1 MRKSKRILSVLVAV
15 VIVACMSVMPFA
27 ASAKDA
33 GNNFGNLVE
42 SLIKHG
48 VIIGDIHNMT
58 DEEVEAMLDQIYWV
72 YEDDPVGS
80 VEMIVNCVKMYE
92 NLQDTNRHLAAGED
106 PVLYGKLHNYYAKWL
121 RDHCA
126 GLDYDKPDVSIPS
139 NVTVPT
145 LPTLPTKPEKTTKP
159 ADTEPAKTDPA
170 KTEAPET
177 TAAVPDTTAKKP
189 SVSDMNTGDKTI
201 MSAVAVLGL
210 AGVSMFVLS
219 KKRKTN

>member
-1 MRKSKRILSVLVAV
+1 MKKSKRILSVIVAV
-15 VIVACMSVMPFA
+15 VMVMCMFTMSFA
-27 ASAKDA
+27 VSAKDA
-33 GNNFGNLVE
+33 GNNFGDLVE

-58 DEEVEAMLDQIYWV
+58 DEEVEAMLDQLYWV

-80 VEMIVNCVKMYE
+80 VEMIVNCVKMFE

-126 GLDYDKPDVSIPS
+126 GVDYEEPDVSIPG

-145 LPTLPTKPEKTTKP
+145 LPTLPTAKPTDAKPEPTKP
-159 ADTEPAKTDPA
+159 VATDPV
-170 KTEAPET
+170 KTET
-177 TAAVPDTTAKKP
+177 PDTTAKKP
-189 SVSDMNTGDKTI
+189 EVSDMTTGDKTV

-210 AGVSMFVLS
+210 AGASMLVLS